1 MIRGRTTL
9 MRLLLVLLGVLLIVS
24 LAVLAGADVDDG
36 GADDGLSSSRPT
48 HIVDQ

>member
-9 MRLLLVLLGVLLIVS
+9 MRLLLALLGVLLIVS
-24 LAVLAGADVDDG
+24 LAVLTGDDLDDG
-36 GADDGLSSSRPT
+36 GADDALSSSRPT